1 MNSYVQLISLLSS
14 FLYGII
20 LYYLNKLNNNII
32 KKKNILIKL
41 IISFLYLFNVSLLY
55 VCFLYKLNNG
65 VLHIYN
71 FLFMLTGYV
80 LIAVKERK

>member
-32 KKKNILIKL
+32 KKKNLLIKL
-41 IISFLYLFNVSLLY
+41 IISLLYLFNVSLLY

-71 FLFMLTGYV
+71 ILFMLTGYV
-80 LIAVKERK
+80 LISVKERK

>member
-55 VCFLYKLNNG
+55 VSFLYKLNNG